1 MAVASVFQVW
11 NFGKMNDEQRQLKFQ
26 ENGFENVETWYGY
39 VR

>member
-1 MAVASVFQVW
+1 
-11 NFGKMNDEQRQLKFQ
+11 MNDEQRQLKFQ